1 MRGVNIHHLDNGDG
15 RSLKG
20 STLPHRLSLRHTRP
34 RGLYASSLSPVG
46 FIAKYQPNS
55 VARVII
61 MYSRYFR
68 KLRLFLV
75 ADIVANPSKPSGIY
89 LNTLEIYTTSTALVS
104 CNSRSVPERRA
115 LEFLGY

>member
-1 MRGVNIHHLDNGDG
+1 MRGVNIHHLDNRGG

-20 STLPHRLSLRHTRP
+20 SALSHR
-34 RGLYASSLSPVG
+34 SPVG
-46 FIAKYQPNS
+46 FVAKYQTNS

-75 ADIVANPSKPSGIY
+75 ADIVANLWYISEHS
-89 LNTLEIYTTSTALVS
+89 
-104 CNSRSVPERRA
+104 
-115 LEFLGY
+115 